1 MLSPMA
7 TMLFTWAAV
16 YAYVGVYFCTLHA
29 RRATR
34 TEYLAFG
41 LLSFGLMLW
50 SFGSGLAA
58 DAETM
63 DEAMLG
69 WSVELLGG
77 FAAAALFVE
86 FAARLVG
93 RPAKWIVRS
102 AYAVALVGFV
112 ADVCG
117 LLLEPSQRIATWG
130 VALVPEAVEPRL
142 TWIGV
147 GMLLVVLCYCGWAV
161 WTIARGVARA
171 PDLRALVWATAI
183 AVAGGVAELATRA
196 LGGRTLYVLDHAALI
211 PVLTVSF
218 ILQRRFVAAATEL
231 GERTTELRQSYSEL
245 RTVQEEL
252 VRKEQLAAVGELSAV
267 IAHEVRNPLAII
279 KNALSGLRRATLR
292 EADRVVLLEIL
303 EEEVDR
309 LNRLARNLL
318 DYARPV
324 APQGRAVDLV
334 VLAREATEAARATT
348 DDPARHRVEVI
359 SEPDIAQVNGDPDLL
374 RQALTNVAANAMQA
388 MPDGGTITIR
398 ASSIDGPPPQVR
410 LELEDQGG
418 GMPEEVR
425 AKARDPFFTTRP
437 AGTGL
442 GLAIV
447 DRVVRSHGGSL
458 AITSEA
464 DVGTTVVLTLPRH
477 RASALPEVPT

>member
-69 WSVELLGG
+69 FSVELLGG

-93 RPAKWIVRS
+93 RSAPWVVRS
-102 AYAVALVGFV
+102 AYAVALIGFA
-112 ADVCG
+112 ADVAG
-117 LLLEPSQRIATWG
+117 LLLEPSQRTPFWG
-130 VALVPEAVEPRL
+130 IALVPGAVEPQL
-142 TWIGV
+142 TWLGV
-147 GMLLVVLCYCGWAV
+147 AVLFVILGFCGWAV
-161 WTIARGVARA
+161 WAIADGVKKA
-171 PDLRALVWATAI
+171 PDLRALAWATAI
-183 AVAGGVAELATRA
+183 AVAGGLIELSTRA
-196 LGGRTLYVLDHAALI
+196 FGGRTLYLLDHAALV

-231 GERTTELRQSYSEL
+231 GERTRELRHSYSEL

-279 KNALSGLRRATLR
+279 KNALSGLRRPTLR
-292 EADRVVLLEIL
+292 ASDRTVLLEIL

-324 APQGRAVDLV
+324 APQGRAVDLLG
-334 VLAREATEAARATT
+334 LALEATEAARAAT
-348 DDPARHRVEVI
+348 DAPERLRIEVQG
-359 SEPDIAQVNGDPDLL
+359 EPDVAPVNGDPDLL
-374 RQALTNVAANAMQA
+374 RQALTNVAANALQA
-388 MPDGGTITIR
+388 MPDGGTLTIR
-398 ASSIDGPPPQVR
+398 ATSIAGPPPQVR

-418 GMPEEVR
+418 GMPEAVLV
-425 AKARDPFFTTRP
+425 KARDPFFTTRP

-458 AITSEA
+458 EISSMA
-464 DVGTTVVLTLPRH
+464 DAGTTVVLTLPCH
-477 RASALPEVPT
+477 RTSAIPGVPA